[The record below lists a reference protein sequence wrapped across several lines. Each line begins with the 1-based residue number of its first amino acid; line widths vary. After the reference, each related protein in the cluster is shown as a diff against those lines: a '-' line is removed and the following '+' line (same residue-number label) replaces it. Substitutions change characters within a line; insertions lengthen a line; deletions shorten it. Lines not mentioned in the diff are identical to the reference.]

1 MTALKEIEPDMVL
14 PERTLSVDEARQLA
28 EKAGMPVELVG
39 QPYMYC
45 DEKIRSELGW
55 QPRPLTETLRDTV
68 AWIKARD
75 L

>member
-1 MTALKEIEPDMVL
+1 
-14 PERTLSVDEARQLA
+14 
-28 EKAGMPVELVG
+28 
-39 QPYMYC
+39 MYC
-45 DEKIRSELGW
+45 DEKIRAELGW

>member
-1 MTALKEIEPDMVL
+1 MVL
-14 PERTLSVDEARQLA
+14 PERALTVDEAKQLA

-39 QPYMYC
+39 QPYLYR